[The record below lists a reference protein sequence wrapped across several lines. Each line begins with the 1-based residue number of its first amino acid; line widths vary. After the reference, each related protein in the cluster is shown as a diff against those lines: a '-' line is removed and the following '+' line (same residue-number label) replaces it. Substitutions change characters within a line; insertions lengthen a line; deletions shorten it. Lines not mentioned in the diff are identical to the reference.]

1 MDGPSFYDQAEV
13 FERYMRMRESAANA
27 NETLEGSEV
36 EDLVGDPRG
45 LRVLDLG
52 CGAGAYGRRLLDA
65 GATRYVGIDG
75 SAKMVASARALLEGT
90 AAELVEADLA
100 TARADAAA
108 FDLVIS
114 RLVLHYL
121 ANLHDVLAMV
131 CEALAPRG
139 RFIFSVEHP
148 VITSCARGWSDG
160 PRQDWI
166 VDDYFVSGAR
176 ETDWMGGKV
185 TKYHRTLEDYWTALR
200 EAEFVVDQIR
210 EGRPRPALFGDAGE
224 YQRRTRIP
232 LFLIVAAH
240 KA

>member
-1 MDGPSFYDQAEV
+1 MDGPSFYDQADV

-27 NETLEGSEV
+27 NELLEGPEV

-65 GATRYVGIDG
+65 GAARYAGIDG

-100 TARADAAA
+100 TARAETGA
-108 FDLVIS
+108 FDLVVS

-121 ANLHDVLAMV
+121 ADLHAVFAMAR
-131 CEALAPRG
+131 EALAPRG
-139 RFIFSVEHP
+139 RLVFSVEHP
-148 VITSCARGWSDG
+148 VITSCSRGWSDG

-166 VDDYFVSGAR
+166 VDDYFVPGAR
-176 ETDWMGGKV
+176 ETDWLGGKV
-185 TKYHRTLEDYWTALR
+185 TKYHRTLEDYWAALR
-200 EAEFVVDQIR
+200 SAGFVVDHIR
-210 EGRPRPALFGDAGE
+210 EGRPRRALFDDAGE
-224 YQRRTRIP
+224 YQRRARIP